1 MTLDNPSERLA
12 RFHDV
17 LVDELRRTRPGRLG
31 EPFTVA
37 DIYQQLVPYST
48 HRDRLGIEM
57 NADYEDVLLR
67 LLAGEGDFLEVESE
81 HARERL
87 EEEVRSS
94 NPDTGLFR
102 EYAAVDVR
110 LNEARVPESVAD
122 ARGSI
127 PVDELAPTPDPEEVD
142 LEPGGADDVP
152 EAGDAGVGTPT
163 APTGNGSETHS
174 GETEEDD
181 RTSSSVE
188 AAGSDELP
196 EACPWCREELPARKN
211 LTYCP
216 FCGTD
221 VRLQPC
227 VKCGETLEPGWL
239 FCIACGTEVGSS

>member
-12 RFHDV
+12 RFHDA

-67 LLAGEGDFLEVESE
+67 LLAGEGGFLELESE

-87 EEEVRSS
+87 AKESRSA

-102 EYAAVDVR
+102 EFAAVDVH
-110 LNEARVPESVAD
+110 LNEARAPEPPPSEPE
-122 ARGSI
+122 SI
-127 PVDELAPTPDPEEVD
+127 PVDELAPTTERVERVEASVDESEEGETGDVG
-142 LEPGGADDVP
+142 EGAPASASGHGGGAVP
-152 EAGDAGVGTPT
+152 RGSPAAKGASG
-163 APTGNGSETHS
+163 APDS
-174 GETEEDD
+174 GEP
-181 RTSSSVE
+181 
-188 AAGSDELP
+188 P
-196 EACPWCREELPARKN
+196 EACPWCREELPAREN

-227 VKCGETLEPGWL
+227 VECGETLEPGWL
-239 FCIACGTEVGSS
+239 FCITCGTEIGSS

>member
-1 MTLDNPSERLA
+1 MTLDNPTERLA

-67 LLAGEGDFLEVESE
+67 LLAGEGDFLELESE

-87 EEEVRSS
+87 AEEVRSS

-102 EYAAVDVR
+102 EYAAVDVH
-110 LNEARVPESVAD
+110 LNEARVPEPDPS
-122 ARGSI
+122 GQTSI
-127 PVDELAPTPDPEEVD
+127 PVDQLAPTPEPEDEVTAD
-142 LEPGGADDVP
+142 EGEGEDVELEE
-152 EAGDAGVGTPT
+152 EAARAPT
-163 APTGNGSETHS
+163 AERELPDS
-174 GETEEDD
+174 GD
-181 RTSSSVE
+181 SSDAS
-188 AAGSDELP
+188 AGGDLP
-196 EACPWCREELPARKN
+196 EACPWCREALPARDT

>member
-1 MTLDNPSERLA
+1 MTLDKPSERLA

-17 LVDELRRTRPGRLG
+17 LVDELRRTRPGRLD

-67 LLAGEGDFLEVESE
+67 LLAGEGDFLEVESG

-87 EEEVRSS
+87 AKEVRSS

-102 EYAAVDVR
+102 EYAAVDVH
-110 LNEARVPESVAD
+110 LNEARVPEPPPEDRA
-122 ARGSI
+122 SI
-127 PVDELAPTPDPEEVD
+127 PVDELAPTPDPGELD
-142 LEPGGADDVP
+142 LQPADGEDAADVRDP
-152 EAGDAGVGTPT
+152 FAGTPT
-163 APTGNGSETHS
+163 PTAGADGDALPDET
-174 GETEEDD
+174 
-181 RTSSSVE
+181 
-188 AAGSDELP
+188 DELP
-196 EACPWCREELPARKN
+196 EACPWCREELPTRAN